1 MSNDQKYLETII
13 KLKNNIGIFK
23 GIDDDIIRTLIKDIR
38 FLQFDMHEQI
48 IQLGDEDKDIFI
60 VLEGECRVM
69 IDNHKTVGVL
79 KKNQVFGE
87 FSPITDTPRS
97 ATVKANVAST
107 ILAFKI
113 DFDILNNEL
122 NGYALIYKNFVSELI
137 KKLNLINLEK
147 RKGTL

>member
-1 MSNDQKYLETII
+1 
-13 KLKNNIGIFK
+13 
-23 GIDDDIIRTLIKDIR
+23 
-38 FLQFDMHEQI
+38 MHEQI
-48 IQLGDEDKDIFI
+48 IQLGNEDKDIFI

-69 IDNHKTVGVL
+69 IDKHKTVGVL
-79 KKNQVFGE
+79 EKNQVFGE

-97 ATVKANVAST
+97 ATVKANVPST

-113 DFDILNNEL
+113 NFDILNNEL

-147 RKGTL
+147 RKGTLQVNLY